1 MPKHIPTN
9 ELDAVFHA
17 VSLHPTG
24 ASLDEIAD
32 SLKILFP
39 RRTLQRRLALLVKA
53 GRLRVQGRGRATRYL
68 PVHGIEL
75 RGTLPT
81 LEGHLEAEMY
91 VPVSPEGQA
100 VKQYVRQPLH
110 QRRPVGYDRYF
121 LDAYR
126 PNETFYLPADVREAL
141 QNQSR
146 GQVADQPAG
155 TFARKILDRILI
167 DLSWNSSRLEGNTY
181 SLLETERLLQLGE
194 AAVGKNAFETQMII
208 NHKAAIKL
216 LVEHAGEAGFN
227 RHTLLNLHALLA
239 DNLLSDPQAC
249 GRLRAIPVGIEGS
262 VYHPL
267 EIPQLVNECFQQI
280 LHTAQGIEDPFEQSF
295 FMLVHVP
302 YLQPFEDVNKRV
314 SRLCANIGFINR
326 NLSPL
331 SFTDVPGRA
340 YRDAVLGVYE
350 LNRVELL
357 RDVFIWAYGRSCER
371 YAAVCRSLGVPD
383 PFRMR
388 HRELITR
395 VVYEIVQRRMNKI
408 DAVAFIRR
416 NADALS
422 PDQRQ
427 RFVEVVETEL
437 IGLHEG
443 NIARHGVRLSEYQA
457 WVAHWL

>member
-1 MPKHIPTN
+1 MAKHIPMN
-9 ELDAVFHA
+9 ELDVVFQEVASHTA
-17 VSLHPTG
+17 G

-32 SLKILFP
+32 SPKIRLP
-39 RRTLQRRLALLVKA
+39 RRTLQRRVALLVKA
-53 GRLRVQGRGRATRYL
+53 GRVRVQGRGRATRYL
-68 PVHGIEL
+68 PVHGLGVEEAF
-75 RGTLPT
+75 PA
-81 LEGHLEAEMY
+81 LEGHLETEMY

-100 VKQYVRQPLH
+100 VKQSVRQPLH
-110 QRRPVGYDRYF
+110 QRRPVGYDRVF

-126 PNETFYLPADVREAL
+126 PNKTFYLPSDVRESMR
-141 QNQSR
+141 NQSH
-146 GQVADQPAG
+146 GQVEDQPAG
-155 TFARKILDRILI
+155 TYARKILDRILI

-181 SLLETERLLQLGE
+181 SLLETERLLQHGE
-194 AAVGKNAFETQMII
+194 AATGKNAFETQMII

-216 LVEHAGEAGFN
+216 LVENAGEAGFN
-227 RHTLLNLHALLA
+227 RHTVLNLHALLA

-249 GRLRAIPVGIEGS
+249 GRLRAIPVAIEGS

-267 EIPQLVNECFQQI
+267 EIPQLISECFQQI
-280 LHTAQGIEDPFEQSF
+280 LDTVQAIRDPFEQAF
-295 FMLVHVP
+295 FALVHLP

-340 YRDAVLGVYE
+340 YREAVLGVYE

-371 YAAVCRSLGVPD
+371 YAAVRRSLGAPD
-383 PFRMR
+383 LFRMR

-395 VVYEIVQRRMNKI
+395 TVSEIVRRRMNRI

-416 NADALS
+416 NANALS

-427 RFVEVVETEL
+427 RFVEVVETE
-437 IGLHEG
+437 IMGLHEG
-443 NIARHGVRLSEYQA
+443 NIARHGVRLPEYHA
-457 WVAHWL
+457 WAAHWR